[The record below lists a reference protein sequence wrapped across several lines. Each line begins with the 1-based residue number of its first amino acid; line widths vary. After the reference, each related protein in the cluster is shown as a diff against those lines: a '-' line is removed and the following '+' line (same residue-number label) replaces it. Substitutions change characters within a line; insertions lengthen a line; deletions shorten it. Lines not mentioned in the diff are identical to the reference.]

1 MDNEMDNEMGNEM
14 GNDISND
21 IEQLCAERLR
31 ELRRGRGLTLD
42 QCEAM
47 SGGAIKAVVLGS
59 YERGNRAISLARL
72 VQLGDFYEVP
82 LEYFLAPATKARER
96 QSRWSF
102 DLRALRN
109 SQSNIKEITAVK
121 NFLNEIA
128 ARRQDWA
135 GEFLTIRESDG
146 DAMELLLA
154 QDESSLFQRLKESR
168 LLMVREG

>member
-1 MDNEMDNEMGNEM
+1 MDGDV
-14 GNDISND
+14 
-21 IEQLCAERLR
+21 EQVCAMRLR
-31 ELRRGRGLTLD
+31 ELRRSRGLTLD
-42 QCEAM
+42 KCEAM

-72 VQLGDFYEVP
+72 VQLGDFFEVP
-82 LEYFLAPATKARER
+82 LEYFLTPIAKARAKK
-96 QSRWSF
+96 SRWSF

-109 SQSNIKEITAVK
+109 SDSKTREIGAVK

-146 DAMELLLA
+146 DVMELLLTNE
-154 QDESSLFQRLKESR
+154 DGSLNARLQASR
-168 LLMVREG
+168 LLHIREG

>member
-1 MDNEMDNEMGNEM
+1 MDG
-14 GNDISND
+14 DIGND
-21 IEQLCAERLR
+21 IEQLCAARLR

-72 VQLGDFYEVP
+72 VQLGDFFDVP
-82 LEYFLAPATKARER
+82 LEYFLTPISKARER

-109 SQSNIKEITAVK
+109 SQSQLKEMSAVK
-121 NFLNEIA
+121 RFLNEIA

-135 GEFLTIRESDG
+135 GEFLTVRESDG

-154 QDESSLFQRLKESR
+154 HEEDGSLFKRLKESR
-168 LLMVREG
+168 LLVMREG

>member
-1 MDNEMDNEMGNEM
+1 MNKDMNNDTDKNMGNE
-14 GNDISND
+14 

-72 VQLGDFYEVP
+72 VQLGDFFDVP
-82 LEYFLAPATKARER
+82 LEYFLTPATKARER

-109 SQSNIKEITAVK
+109 SQSNMKEISAVK

-135 GEFLTIRESDG
+135 GEFLTVRESDG

-154 QDESSLFQRLKESR
+154 HDESSLFKRLKESR